1 MLDRGQYYPW
11 YEFGSYVFLGKSIL
25 IKVKVLLL
33 VWFRRQDAGESLV
46 KYLLQ
51 LVASAHC
58 VGLCFLAGF
67 LQAHHLLHIHSQVR
81 DGIAAGFLDVT
92 YLRQMGCAVL
102 SIMFFLSI

>member
-1 MLDRGQYYPW
+1 M
-11 YEFGSYVFLGKSIL
+11 FLGKSIL
-25 IKVKVLLL
+25 IKAKVFVL

-58 VGLCFLAGF
+58 VGLRFLAGF

-102 SIMFFLSI
+102 SIMFLLSI